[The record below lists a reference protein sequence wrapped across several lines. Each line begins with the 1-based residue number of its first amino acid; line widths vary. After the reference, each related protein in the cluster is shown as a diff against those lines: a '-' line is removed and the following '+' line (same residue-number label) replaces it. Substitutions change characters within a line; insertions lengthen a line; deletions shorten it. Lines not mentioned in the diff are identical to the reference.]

1 MQRGQSGMN
10 TRAELIA
17 TYASAPERLRAAVLG
32 LSEEQLATPRAEG
45 KWNTHQIAVHLADSE
60 LHYVLRVRRIIA
72 EPGTELERFDQDAWV
87 DALAPSTSIVS
98 AVDAFGLLRRM
109 TTETLL
115 AVTPVQWGHICT
127 HPERG
132 PMGLDQMLEMLAWHG
147 DHHINQ
153 ILELRA
159 QREW

>member
-1 MQRGQSGMN
+1 MN

-32 LSEEQLATPRAEG
+32 LTEEQLTTPRAEG
-45 KWNTHQIAVHLADSE
+45 KWSTHQIAVHLADSE
-60 LHYVLRVRRIIA
+60 LHAALRVRRLIA
-72 EPGTELERFDQDAWV
+72 EPGTEFQMYDQATW
-87 DALAPSTSIVS
+87 ARELTPSTSIVA
-98 AVDAFGLLRRM
+98 AVDAFALARRM

-115 AVTPVQWGHICT
+115 AVTSEQWAHICT

-132 PMGLDQMLEMLAWHG
+132 PMGLDQMLEILAWHG
-147 DHHINQ
+147 DHHIDQ
-153 ILELRA
+153 ILQLRA